1 MIRIKHIIQTL
12 KIKALGEKKL
22 FQIKLPKN
30 AKRITGIQVTVT
42 PLISKTSDTRAT
54 DATLNNGISSTDK
67 TIADKKDEAT
77 DYLFGLH
84 TVI

>member
-67 TIADKKDEAT
+67 AIAGKKDEAT